1 MFQVLPV
8 RSSKYCATIPV
19 DEEKMMLD
27 FFLVLAQCLC
37 VATQKFGVLA
47 KLSSAISRNSEVSN
61 LISTDFLR

>member
-1 MFQVLPV
+1 
-8 RSSKYCATIPV
+8 
-19 DEEKMMLD
+19 MMLD